1 MSKVKIWRN
10 VSKTGYIGRPQSII
24 EAKVSPS
31 ACPGIAPGGKPLAL
45 GPGDE
50 VHDDRGVV
58 DTIKNSAGGFT
69 VLFLGSQADVDADV
83 AKFKFSG
90 RDPLTGPAWEV
101 SVPGKVAKAFVG
113 ISELLVDVSE
123 ESAGALNLAGNRV
136 AAAKELEA
144 LTSAVEVKDA
154 TIEALRAEIA
164 KLQRAGQKDDKTKAA
179 VATVLKG

>member
-10 VSKTGYIGRPQSII
+10 PSKTGYIGRPQSII
-24 EAKVSPS
+24 EAKVSAT

-50 VHDDRGVV
+50 VHDDRGVI
-58 DTIKNSAGGFT
+58 DTIKNAANGFT
-69 VLFLGSQADVDADV
+69 VLFLGTQADVDADV
-83 AKFKFSG
+83 AKFKYSG
-90 RDPLTGPAWEV
+90 KEPLTGPAWEV
-101 SVPGKVAKAFVG
+101 SVPGKVAKAYVG
-113 ISELLVDVSE
+113 ISELLEDVSS
-123 ESAGALNLAGNRV
+123 ESASALNLAGNRV

-164 KLQRAGQKDDKTKAA
+164 KLQRAGQKDEKKQAA
-179 VATVLKG
+179 VAAAVKG